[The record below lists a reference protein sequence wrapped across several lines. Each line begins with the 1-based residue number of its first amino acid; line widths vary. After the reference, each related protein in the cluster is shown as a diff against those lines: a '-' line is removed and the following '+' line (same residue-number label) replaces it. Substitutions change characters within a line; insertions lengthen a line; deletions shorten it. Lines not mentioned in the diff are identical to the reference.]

1 LQKIGW
7 SRAARTD
14 KGVHAVANFVNCK
27 LAITEKFLKRDET
40 EDVEENKNEPQEV
53 DKVKDKEKIDW
64 EKVINVINSN
74 LPDSI
79 RVHSTFFVIW
89 IE

>member
-14 KGVHAVANFVNCK
+14 KGVHAVSNFINCK
-27 LAITEKFLKRDET
+27 LSISEKFLKA
-40 EDVEENKNEPQEV
+40 EENAGSEETKTENKGVSKAE
-53 DKVKDKEKIDW
+53 DKEKIDW
-64 EKVINVINSN
+64 NKVVAVINSN

-79 RVHSTFFVIW
+79 RVHSTFLDRNIY
-89 IE
+89 